1 MIKNEIK
8 NIIFSAFK
16 NFKKECGIKSHLKE
30 EIHELCSTQ
39 HYKHFSFQ
47 VVVSCIITGYLF
59 LLPKVK

>member
-30 EIHELCSTQ
+30 EIHELCLTQ
-39 HYKHFSFQ
+39 YYKHFSFQ

-59 LLPKVK
+59 LSYCPK